1 MLVIE
6 RLRRYSCQQ
15 LNIQLPRRI
24 SIRIFRTELKFRE
37 SSVEP
42 DVTHAPVIKE
52 FFPFHIG
59 QHLFLFLLGVTRFRH
74 ALATFRIVFHDD
86 VNASASTHR
95 IDDVELRGFQ
105 ALAVPE
111 PSSLMAIALVGGI
124 VVLRRRR

>member
-1 MLVIE
+1 MCIRDSYDPGDALGTYQFVHTG
-6 RLRRYSCQQ
+6 QTPP
-15 LNIQLPRRI
+15 IQTVSFNNLHTD
-24 SIRIFRTELKFRE
+24 SDFGQAFRDLGPG
-37 SSVEP
+37 SS
-42 DVTHAPVIKE
+42 
-52 FFPFHIG
+52 
-59 QHLFLFLLGVTRFRH
+59 
-74 ALATFRIVFHDD
+74 ATFRIVFHDD